1 MNRPLF
7 RTFRA
12 LIFLSAVI
20 LALRGTA
27 AAEFRVLAVQSFRV
41 GPYED
46 ALAGFET
53 ACLCRIDR
61 FILSE
66 RKGED
71 VSDAVRKTRPDA
83 VLAIG
88 GEALAA
94 AAEVRR
100 IPVFYVMALDPP
112 ETAARRNNVYGV
124 SMVVSP
130 QAQLEILSSAL
141 PGLQRLGVL
150 YDPGRT
156 GPFVTAARK
165 DSAGKRVALTEG
177 PLTGA
182 AGAPDALKGM
192 IGDIEAFWLL
202 PDLTVVTAETVRHII
217 LSCLTAG
224 VPVIAFSEKYL
235 EMGALMA
242 ITFDPRD
249 MGVQTGELAAAVLEG
264 ADLPP
269 EARHRYARRPVTTI
283 NPTIARKMGLDI
295 DAEALKTPAIHP
307 PDAIKEDPS

>member
-1 MNRPLF
+1 MSRPLF

-12 LIFLSAVI
+12 FFFLSA
-20 LALRGTA
+20 LMLGLCGTA

-41 GPYED
+41 APYES

-71 VSDAVRKTRPDA
+71 VKDAIRKIRPDA

-88 GEALAA
+88 REALAA

-100 IPVFYVMALDPP
+100 IPVFYVMAIDPRP
-112 ETAARRNNVYGV
+112 TTAQRENFYGV

-130 QAQLEILSSAL
+130 DAQLEILSSAL
-141 PGLQRLGVL
+141 PGLHRMGVL

-156 GPFVTAARK
+156 GPFVRAARK
-165 DSAGKRVALTEG
+165 VFAGKGVALTEG
-177 PLTGA
+177 PLAKA
-182 AGAPDALKGM
+182 AGVPDALKGM
-192 IGDIEAFWLL
+192 IGDIGAFWLL

-217 LSCLTAG
+217 LTCLTAG

-242 ITFDPRD
+242 ITFDPHD
-249 MGVQTGELAAAVLEG
+249 MGVQTGELAAAVFDG

-269 EARHRYARRPVTTI
+269 EARHQYARRPMATI
-283 NPTIARKMGLDI
+283 NETIARKLGLHI
-295 DAEALKTPAIHP
+295 DAEALKTPAIHAP
-307 PDAIKEDPS
+307 EAIKENPS

>member
-1 MNRPLF
+1 MSRPLF

-12 LIFLSAVI
+12 LIFLSALI
-20 LALRGTA
+20 LGLCGTA

-41 GPYED
+41 GPYES
-46 ALAGFET
+46 ALAGFRT
-53 ACLCRIDR
+53 VRACRIDR

-71 VSDAVRKTRPDA
+71 VRDAIRKTRPDA

-88 GEALAA
+88 GEGLAA
-94 AAEVRR
+94 AAEVRH
-100 IPVFYVMALDPP
+100 IPVFYVMALDTPK
-112 ETAARRNNVYGV
+112 TTARRNNVYGV

-165 DSAGKRVALTEG
+165 VSAGKGVALTEG

-192 IGDIEAFWLL
+192 IGDIGAFWLL

-249 MGVQTGELAAAVLEG
+249 MGVQVGQMAVSVLRG
-264 ADLPP
+264 DDLPP

-283 NPTIARKMGLDI
+283 NPTIARKLGIKI
-295 DAEALKTPAIHP
+295 DADALKTNETHA

>member
-1 MNRPLF
+1 MSRPLF
-7 RTFRA
+7 RTFQA
-12 LIFLSAVI
+12 IIFLSA
-20 LALRGTA
+20 LMLGLRGTA

-41 GPYED
+41 APYES

-66 RKGED
+66 RKGDD
-71 VSDAVRKTRPDA
+71 VRDAVRKTRPDA

-88 GEALAA
+88 REALAA

-100 IPVFYVMALDPP
+100 IPVFYVMALDPRP
-112 ETAARRNNVYGV
+112 TAAQRENFYGV
-124 SMVVSP
+124 SMIVSP
-130 QAQLEILSSAL
+130 DAQLEILSSAL
-141 PGLQRLGVL
+141 PGLHRMGVL

-165 DSAGKRVALTEG
+165 ASAGKGVALTEE
-177 PLTGA
+177 PLAGA
-182 AGAPDALKGM
+182 AGVPDALKGM
-192 IGDIEAFWLL
+192 LGDIQAFWLL

-217 LSCLTAG
+217 LSCLTGG

-249 MGVQTGELAAAVLEG
+249 MGVQVGQMAVSVLRG
-264 ADLPP
+264 GDLPP

-283 NPTIARKMGLDI
+283 NETIARKLGLHI
-295 DAEALKTPAIHP
+295 DAEALKTPAIHTP
-307 PDAIKEDPS
+307 EAIKENPS